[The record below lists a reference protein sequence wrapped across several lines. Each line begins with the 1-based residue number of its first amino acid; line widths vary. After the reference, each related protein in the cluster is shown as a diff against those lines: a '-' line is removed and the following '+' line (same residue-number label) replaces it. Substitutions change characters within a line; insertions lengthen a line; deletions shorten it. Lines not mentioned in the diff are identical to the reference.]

1 MAQATTTNTG
11 PTLTDVTYIGRQV
24 VKFGSIAIVALIVG
38 RTLLT
43 ASIAYWKA
51 THPAP
56 PPPPTV
62 GFGLLP
68 AIKFPTNDEGAP
80 SSYKL
85 ETATGTLPSFGD
97 RAKVFF
103 MPKSSLS
110 LLSDERAKEIASQY
124 GFVFAPE
131 VLDTR
136 RYRWTKS
143 QPLESTLEI
152 DIQSL
157 GFALKTNFLSRPE
170 LLSTK
175 KLPDGTEAL
184 DRVKSMIKSVELMS
198 DDLATASGEVVYL
211 KALGG
216 ELSEAVSFSDADYV
230 QVDLNRTPIDDQ
242 WRMFSPEGYKGSIS
256 AIVSGN
262 FSGDQSIVQLE
273 YNYHPVDYTEV
284 HTYPLRTPDSA
295 WRLLQSG
302 EGYIANKGTN
312 DTAVIRNVQLGYF
325 DAYEEQQYLQPIY
338 VFEGDGGFVGYV
350 PATDPK
356 YVQGETP

>member
-1 MAQATTTNTG
+1 MAQTTTGTG

-24 VKFGSIAIVALIVG
+24 VKFGAIAIVVLIVG

-43 ASIAYWKA
+43 AFVAYWKA
-51 THPAP
+51 THPEP

-68 AIKFPTNDEGAP
+68 GIKFPTNDEGTP
-80 SSYKL
+80 TRYTL

-110 LLSDERAKEIASQY
+110 LLSDEKAKEIASQY

-131 VLDTR
+131 VLDSR

-157 GFALKTNFLSRPE
+157 NFVLKTNYLSRPE
-170 LLSTK
+170 LLSSK
-175 KLPDGTEAL
+175 KLPDGSEAL
-184 DRVKSMIKSVELMS
+184 DRVKSMIKSVDLMS

-216 ELSEAVSFSDADYV
+216 EVSEAVSFSDADYV

-242 WRMFSPEGYKGSIS
+242 LRMFTPEGYKGSIS
-256 AIVSGN
+256 GIVSGN

-273 YNYHPVDYTEV
+273 YNYHPVDYSEI
-284 HTYPLRTPDSA
+284 HTYPLRTTDSA

-302 EGYIANKGTN
+302 EGYIAQKGTA
-312 DTAVIRNVQLGYF
+312 DTAVVRQVYLGYF
-325 DAYEEQQYLQPIY
+325 DSFEEQQYLQPIY
-338 VFEGDGGFVGYV
+338 VFEGDDGFLGYV
-350 PATDPK
+350 PAIDPK
-356 YVQGETP
+356 YVQGETQ